1 MVKWLVRAG
10 FALAALV
17 LVLAIAA
24 AALLVERFNASKPVE
39 SGEIALPGFDGEA
52 RVVRDENGV
61 AHIFAESDAEV
72 FFALGFTHAS
82 ERFFQMDLTRRYM
95 RGRLAELFGA
105 DYVRVDARAHTLG
118 YPGLALS
125 LVNEMG
131 DQTRGVVEAYAAGVN
146 ARLAQGSVAP
156 EYVLVRAAPEPWSVE
171 DTAAVLL
178 SFADNLAA
186 GEGEDIDRARLSEI
200 LSRDQLDAFLAGFPD
215 WAPTT
220 LKDPDVRAALDGVS
234 VHELAPPPDAQPN
247 AQTGARS
254 GAQPG
259 AQPDNLPGSNAWIIA
274 GRLSATG
281 RPILANDP
289 HLGLSTPAIWYF
301 ARLNL
306 EFGPVIGA
314 TAPGA
319 PFVLLGRNASGAWGF
334 TNTGFDVI
342 DHVERDPARTGTTQR
357 TVEIAVRGR
366 REPEQ
371 ITITQTSEGP
381 VLSSAWFDL
390 SAFDPDAFVVR
401 RSTLDDPGN
410 RGADAALAIMLSRD
424 WESFVEAGRG
434 FTAPMQNMHY
444 AGVDGTIGYTTAGLL
459 PIRDPET
466 GDWTGFTP
474 FEQLPR
480 VANPAAGYIA
490 SGNNL
495 VAGDAYPRPLPGSYG
510 VYRAPRIEAMLN
522 QTERHDLDSFAA
534 MQMDVTSEHI
544 RRIMPALLG
553 SVPESQIGAQALAM
567 LESWDG
573 ALDADA
579 PEGLIVSAWL
589 RVLSSTIW
597 SDELGA
603 AARFYNQPR
612 RAFLE
617 SVLMGD
623 EAGWCD
629 DVRTGGV
636 ESCAVTAGLALDAA
650 MSETARRYGDDLS
663 AWRWGDAHHAVFS
676 HPLGGIPVLGRMFEN
691 HVPVPGDGST
701 VNVSHFRYESGNYD
715 AVHAASLRAIY
726 DLADLNRSRFM
737 FAPGQSGHPLSPH
750 HGDLAEAWAAGE
762 YFEIRDDWDPQTPPD
777 GARTLL
783 LTGN

>member
-1 MVKWLVRAG
+1 MVKWFVRAG
-10 FALAALV
+10 VVIAALV
-17 LVLAIAA
+17 LVLAVAV

-39 SGEIALPGFDGEA
+39 RGEIALAGFDGEA
-52 RVVRDENGV
+52 RVVRDDNGV
-61 AHIFAESDAEV
+61 AHIFGETDPEV

-95 RGRLAELFGA
+95 RGRLSELFGA
-105 DYVRVDARAHTLG
+105 DYVRVDARARTLG
-118 YPGLALS
+118 YPDLALS
-125 LVNEMG
+125 LVNDMS
-131 DQTRGVVEAYAAGVN
+131 DQTRAVVEAYVAGVN

-156 EYVLVRAAPEPWSVE
+156 EYVIVRAQPEPWSVE

-178 SFADNLAA
+178 SFADNLAT
-186 GEGEDIDRARLSEI
+186 GEGEDIDQARLSDI
-200 LSRDQLDAFLAGFPD
+200 LSREQLDSFLAGYPD

-220 LKDPDVRAALDGVS
+220 LKESDVRAALDGVS
-234 VHELAPPPDAQPN
+234 VHELGPPPDVQPD
-247 AQTGARS
+247 T
-254 GAQPG
+254 QPR

-274 GRLSATG
+274 GRRSATG

-306 EFGPVIGA
+306 ESGPVIGA

-342 DHVERDPARTGTTQR
+342 DHVERDPARTETTQR

-366 REPEQ
+366 RQPEQ
-371 ITITQTSEGP
+371 ITLTQTSEGP

-390 SAFDPDAFVVR
+390 SAFDPDALVVR

-410 RGADAALAIMLSRD
+410 RGADAALAIMLSED

-459 PIRDPET
+459 PIRDPGT

-480 VANPAAGYIA
+480 VANPAGGYIA

-495 VAGDAYPRPLPGSYG
+495 VAGDAYPRPLPGSYS
-510 VYRAPRIEAMLN
+510 VYRAPRIEAMLD

-534 MQMDVTSEHI
+534 MQMDVTSEHV
-544 RRIMPALLG
+544 RRILPALLG
-553 SVPESQIGAQALAM
+553 SEPESQLGAEALAM
-567 LESWDG
+567 LENWDG

-617 SVLMGD
+617 AVLMGD

-629 DVRTGGV
+629 DVRTSGA

-650 MSETARRYGDDLS
+650 MSETARRFGDDLS
-663 AWRWGDAHHAVFS
+663 AWRWGEAHHAVFS
-676 HPLGGIPVLGRMFEN
+676 HPLGGIPVLGAMFEN
-691 HVPVPGDGST
+691 HVAVPGDGST
-701 VNVSHFRYESGNYD
+701 VNVTHFRYESGNYD
-715 AVHAASLRAIY
+715 AFHAASLRAIY

-737 FAPGQSGHPLSPH
+737 FAPGQSGHPLSRH
-750 HGDLAEAWAAGE
+750 HGDLAERWAAGE

-783 LTGN
+783 LSGN

>member
-1 MVKWLVRAG
+1 MVKWFVRAG

-17 LVLAIAA
+17 LVLGVAA
-24 AALLVERFNASKPVE
+24 AAFLVERFNASKPVE
-39 SGEIALPGFDGEA
+39 RGEITLPGFDGEA
-52 RVVRDENGV
+52 QVVRDENGI
-61 AHIFAESDAEV
+61 AHIFAGSDAEV
-72 FFALGFTHAS
+72 YFALGFTHAS

-95 RGRLAELFGA
+95 RGRLSELFGA

-118 YPGLALS
+118 YPELAVGL
-125 LVNEMG
+125 VDDMG
-131 DQTRGVVEAYAAGVN
+131 DQTRAVVEAYVAGVN

-156 EYVLVRAAPEPWSVE
+156 EYVIVRAAPEPWSVE

-178 SFADNLAA
+178 SFADNLASGA
-186 GEGEDIDRARLSEI
+186 GEDVDRARLVDI

-220 LKDPDVRAALDGVS
+220 LKDIDVRATLDGVS
-234 VHELAPPPDAQPN
+234 VQQLAPPPDAEP
-247 AQTGARS
+247 GARP

-289 HLGLSTPAIWYF
+289 HLGLSSPAIWYF

-306 EFGPVIGA
+306 ESGPVIGA

-342 DHVERDPARTGTTQR
+342 DHVERDPALTQTTQR
-357 TVEIAVRGR
+357 TAEITVRGR

-371 ITITQTSEGP
+371 ITLTQTSEGP
-381 VLSSAWFDL
+381 VLSPAWFDL
-390 SAFDPDAFVVR
+390 SAFDPDALVVR

-410 RGADAALAIMLSRD
+410 RGADAALAIMLSQD
-424 WESFVEAGRG
+424 WASFVEAGRG

-480 VANPAAGYIA
+480 VANPVGGYIA

-495 VAGDAYPRPLPGSYG
+495 VAGDAYPRALPGSYG
-510 VYRAPRIEAMLN
+510 VYRAPRIEAMLD
-522 QTERHDLDSFAA
+522 QTERHDLDSFSA
-534 MQMDVTSEHI
+534 MQMDVRSEHV

-553 SVPESQIGAQALAM
+553 AEPESQLGAEALAM

-573 ALDADA
+573 SLDADA

-617 SVLMGD
+617 NVLMGD
-623 EAGWCD
+623 EASWCD

-650 MSETARRYGDDLS
+650 MSETARRYGNDLS
-663 AWRWGDAHHAVFS
+663 AWRWGEAHHAVFS
-676 HPLGGIPVLGRMFEN
+676 HPLGAIPVLGAMFEN
-691 HVPVPGDGST
+691 HVAVPGDGST
-701 VNVSHFRYESGNYD
+701 VNVSHFRYESGTYD
-715 AVHAASLRAIY
+715 AVHAASMRAIY

-750 HGDLAEAWAAGE
+750 HGDLAERWAAGE
-762 YFEIRDDWDPQTPPD
+762 YFEIRDDWDPQTPPE
-777 GARTLL
+777 ASQTLL